1 MKKMYRPSAS
11 IRSLR
16 PLLLS
21 LVLLIAGCTP
31 IWSGNKMRQDIDQ
44 LRSEQDELTESL
56 RAREAELT
64 KMISSARADVDALN
78 KIIRDATDLLARN
91 SADFGAEME
100 VIRQELQSI
109 RGHSEEVAFKLQ
121 KVEQD
126 LQIFKEDVDLRFADG
141 GGATLPDDANELF
154 KVATEKV
161 EAGETRAARKGF
173 EKFIKVFPKDRRVDE
188 ALFWL
193 GETYFKESR
202 FPSAIFEYQK
212 ILQNYPKSDRM
223 DDATFR
229 IGESFAR
236 LNKCNEAKV
245 FFETVVK
252 DYQSSKF
259 RAPAQQQIKSLGSC
273 K

>member
-1 MKKMYRPSAS
+1 MKRAT
-11 IRSLR
+11 
-16 PLLLS
+16 LLLT
-21 LVLLIAGCTP
+21 LLILGSACTP
-31 IWSGNKMRQDIDQ
+31 IWTGNKMQKDIEQ

-56 RAREAELT
+56 RLKEAELT
-64 KMISSARADVDALN
+64 KMISGARADVDELN
-78 KIIRDATDLLARN
+78 RIIKDATELLARN

-100 VIRQELQSI
+100 IMRQELQTI
-109 RGHSEEVAFKLQ
+109 RGETEQVAFKLQ

-141 GGATLPDDANELF
+141 GGAGLPDDANELF
-154 KVATEKV
+154 KVSAEKV
-161 EAGETRAARKGF
+161 SSGDTRVARKGF
-173 EKFIKVFPKDRRVDE
+173 EKFIKKFPKDRRVDE
-188 ALFWL
+188 AVFWL

-212 ILQNYPKSDRM
+212 ILKNYPKSDRM

-229 IGESFAR
+229 IGESFAS
-236 LNKCNEAKV
+236 LKKCNEAKV

-252 DYQSSKF
+252 DFKQSKF
-259 RAPAQQQIKSLGSC
+259 RSSAQQQLKSLGSC